1 MSIQDERELRER
13 LGGLLYGIEPSSAPV
28 AGTMRRGKGIRMRR
42 WISAAAGLAVIAAG
56 AVVLP
61 GLLHS
66 HPAGPVAPLHYKVTV
81 QPPGPG
87 AKAGLVAHGIID
99 GRPWQV
105 VVQGGPGNGCEVAPH
120 VLTCGLR
127 YGSQPGP
134 GQVSVE
140 SASAGSTVFELGTV
154 GANVTRVVVQL
165 SNGTELD
172 LRPTLIGGFR
182 WIAFA
187 APALTIQRAA
197 SYAGGVE
204 LQYAIP
210 YRNAEFVAWLRPGQA
225 GPRRARYLIGAGSLN
240 GKSWSAYASV
250 GPWGI
255 CLEGAGDAGD
265 CVAGLG
271 YFRPGGTAVNRELVC
286 GPTGAAQWYGATA
299 APGVRSVRIRLSD
312 GSFITAHPV
321 AITGGAKL
329 YVVAVP
335 KALRFVNWTAFD
347 KGGQVLGTGTG
358 WYC

>member
-1 MSIQDERELRER
+1 MKAA
-13 LGGLLYGIEPSSAPV
+13 LG
-28 AGTMRRGKGIRMRR
+28 T
-42 WISAAAGLAVIAAG
+42 
-56 AVVLP
+56 
-61 GLLHS
+61 
-66 HPAGPVAPLHYKVTV
+66 
-81 QPPGPG
+81 G
-87 AKAGLVAHGIID
+87 AKSLRMCSPA
-99 GRPWQV
+99 
-105 VVQGGPGNGCEVAPH
+105 
-120 VLTCGLR
+120 GLR

-134 GQVSVE
+134 GQVSVD

-255 CLEGAGDAGD
+255 CLDGAGDAGD

-299 APGVRSVRIRLSD
+299 APGSPVGAHQAVGWKLHHRASSRDHRRRQALCGC
-312 GSFITAHPV
+312 GSEGSPV
-321 AITGGAKL
+321 CELDCLRQGRPGTGHGHR
-329 YVVAVP
+329 VVLLTPAV
-335 KALRFVNWTAFD
+335 
-347 KGGQVLGTGTG
+347 GVLG
-358 WYC
+358 